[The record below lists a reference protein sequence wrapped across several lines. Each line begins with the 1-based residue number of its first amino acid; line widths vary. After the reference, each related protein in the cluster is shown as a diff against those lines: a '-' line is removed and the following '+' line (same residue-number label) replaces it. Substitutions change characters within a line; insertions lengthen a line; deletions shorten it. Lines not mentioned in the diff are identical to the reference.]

1 MNQPARLQPF
11 RLCFYVLLGISA
23 AALAACVPA
32 SQPTLN
38 EARLGQGRLVSDTA
52 LRPGEIRGEI
62 VAIQPDRRQMEI
74 RTDGNRTRILEYD
87 LAGTR
92 VLYHGREHSVQ
103 DLQAGDVIAFRFSPR
118 GTNDYVDM
126 IRVQEPVQARAGVT
140 TARRSAPPPPRSEL
154 IEGTVERIDR
164 QRGIFDVRQR
174 GGSTITVALPYNARP
189 SDVDNFRRLREG
201 DYVRLEG
208 EFINRDN
215 FQLMAFAR

>member
-1 MNQPARLQPF
+1 MNQRTSYRLF
-11 RLCFYVLLGISA
+11 RTCFYLMLGVSA
-23 AALAACVPA
+23 AALTACAPV
-32 SQPTLN
+32 SRPTLN

-62 VAIQPDRRQMEI
+62 VTIQPDRRRIEVRADGGRP
-74 RTDGNRTRILEYD
+74 RTLEYD
-87 LAGTR
+87 PVTTR

-103 DLQAGDVIAFRFSPR
+103 DLQAGDVIAFRYSPR
-118 GTNDYVDM
+118 GTSDYVDT

-140 TARRSAPPPPRSEL
+140 TARRPSPAPRSEL

-174 GGSTITVALPYNARP
+174 GGSTVTVALPYNARP
-189 SDVDNFRRLREG
+189 SDVENFRSLRDG
-201 DYVRLEG
+201 DYVRVEG

-215 FQLMAFAR
+215 FQLFAFAR